1 MFLGQAVSFTRS
13 GNTLTVG
20 GETVGAVHLEQNG
33 YTQARL
39 QGTGGT
45 LDKTYDLQEGYNLL
59 TFPNVALTSIA
70 ATFTG
75 AGTVTWSSAG
85 VFETD
90 IDLTDEMLRHRPR
103 MYRPTFSVSE
113 GGKFGTTQE
122 VVSEHAFEW
131 RYLDWELVDE
141 LELLFDRLGVLGDP
155 LFVLIPDGFEAER
168 YDVVTTSPFDFY
180 PSVEANFNSGASGA
194 LVFSTV

>member
-33 YTQARL
+33 YTQVRL

-45 LDKTYDLQEGYNLL
+45 LDKTYDLQESYNLL

-103 MYRPTFSVSE
+103 MYRPTFSVPD

>member
-1 MFLGQAVSFTRS
+1 MFLGQSVNFSRS

-20 GETVGAVHLEQNG
+20 GATVGAIHLSITG
-33 YTQARL
+33 YSAVNV
-39 QGTGGT
+39 QGGS
-45 LDKTYDLQEGYNLL
+45 LDADYDLQDGWQLL
-59 TFPNVALTSIA
+59 TFANGTYATLTL
-70 ATFTG
+70 TFSG
-75 AGTVTWSSAG
+75 SGTVDWNASRI
-85 VFETD
+85 FETD

-103 MYRPTFSVSE
+103 MYRPTFSVPE

-131 RYLDWELVDE
+131 RHLDWELVDE

-168 YDVVTTSPFDFY
+168 YDVVITSPLDFY
-180 PSVEANFNSGASGA
+180 PSVEGNFNSGASGA

>member
-1 MFLGQAVSFTRS
+1 MFLGQDISYTRS
-13 GNTLTVG
+13 GTVITPDSG
-20 GETVGAVHLEQNG
+20 ATVGAIHLSITG
-33 YTQARL
+33 YSAVNV
-39 QGTGGT
+39 QGGSLDADYT
-45 LDKTYDLQEGYNLL
+45 LEEGFNLIAFANAVYSTLTL
-59 TFPNVALTSIA
+59 TFAGT
-70 ATFTG
+70 
-75 AGTVTWSSAG
+75 GTVTWSSAG

-103 MYRPTFSVSE
+103 MYRPTFSVPE

-180 PSVEANFNSGASGA
+180 PSVEGNFNSGASGA